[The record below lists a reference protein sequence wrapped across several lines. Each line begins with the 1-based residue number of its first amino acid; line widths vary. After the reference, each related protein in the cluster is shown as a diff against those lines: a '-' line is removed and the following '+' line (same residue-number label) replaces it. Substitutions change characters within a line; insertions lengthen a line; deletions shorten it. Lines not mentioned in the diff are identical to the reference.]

1 MSGIIV
7 YFTAIFP
14 YIVLLILGING
25 WMLDGA
31 DIGIEYY
38 IKPDP
43 AKLAD
48 PAVWK
53 TAAGKIYS
61 IEYIFTNF

>member
-14 YIVLLILGING
+14 YLVLFILGING
-25 WMLDGA
+25 WLLDGA
-31 DIGIEYY
+31 DIGIEFY

-48 PAVWK
+48 PNVWK
-53 TAAGKIYS
+53 TAAGWYSLIY
-61 IEYIFTNF
+61 